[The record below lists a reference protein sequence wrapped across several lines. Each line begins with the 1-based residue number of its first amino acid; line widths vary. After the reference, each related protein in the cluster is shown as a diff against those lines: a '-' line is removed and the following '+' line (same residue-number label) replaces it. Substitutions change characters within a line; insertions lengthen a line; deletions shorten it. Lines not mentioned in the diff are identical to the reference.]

1 MELKLVRLFWQGLGS
16 NSLIFRSTDGTEISQ
31 TVLAR
36 AWKQFLKIAMNI
48 FNFLE
53 QMGAEELI
61 FLV

>member
-1 MELKLVRLFWQGLGS
+1 MELKLVRLFSQGLGS
-16 NSLIFRSTDGTEISQ
+16 NSLSTDGTEISQ

-36 AWKQFLKIAMNI
+36 AWKQFLKISMNI

-61 FLV
+61 FLVWDP